1 MSSVYVAPS
10 SEIAARRLG
19 DEMVIMSVRDSTLFS
34 LNEVATLIWQ
44 AVDGSTPLH
53 EIVQRTVC
61 VAFDVDPS
69 DALEDAERFVRELA
83 RHGIL
88 SLSDRPITRGPGTR
102 PEGA

>member
-44 AVDGSTPLH
+44 AADGSTPLH

-61 VAFDVDPS
+61 AAFDVDPS
-69 DALEDAERFVRELA
+69 VALEDAERFVRELV

-88 SLSDRPITRGPGTR
+88 SLSDRPITRVPATR
-102 PEGA
+102 PEGV

>member
-1 MSSVYVAPS
+1 MLGGEMMVMS
-10 SEIAARRLG
+10 G
-19 DEMVIMSVRDSTLFS
+19 RDSTLFS

-44 AVDGSTPLH
+44 AADGSTPLH

-69 DALEDAERFVRELA
+69 VALEDAERFVRELA

-88 SLSDRPITRGPGTR
+88 SLSDRPITRGPETR
-102 PEGA
+102 PEGV